1 MYKGDYLEF
10 AHELV
15 NKSLKAGCDQS
26 EVYLEEGRQFK
37 LEIKDGQVET
47 LKQAGSKGLGLR
59 IFKNKKLA
67 FGYTSDFNMESVEK
81 LLSDL
86 VVIAEYSDSDECN
99 GLPEKEKSFSED
111 LQLYDDKILTIP
123 TEKKIEITKKMEEAA
138 KGYDRRIKRFKSSTF
153 FDWAG
158 STFLVNSSG
167 VSLEKKDTYCYIACV
182 PLAEDGNE
190 KQMSFWYSM
199 KRYFDELA
207 SPEEVGVTAA
217 EKAVKMLGAKPVKT
231 QVVPV
236 VFSPLETASLCT
248 SLAACLGG
256 NMIYRKSSFLVDKIG
271 QQIASDR
278 VNLIDDGLIKK
289 GPGSTPFDGEGVPPC
304 KKYLVE
310 KGILKNYLFDTYYAR
325 KMKAKTTGNATRS
338 YSTVPYIS
346 TTNLYMD
353 KGDTSPD
360 DIIKG
365 MDAGLYVTSTMG
377 SGLNE
382 ATGDYSVGAEGFW
395 IEKGEFVHPV
405 SQVTISA
412 NFLDM
417 FKNIVEV
424 GRDLYM
430 MDSTFAPTIKISHMT
445 VSGK

>member
-10 AHELV
+10 ANELV
-15 NKSLKAGCDQS
+15 NKSLKAGCEQA

-37 LEIKDGQVET
+37 LEIKDGEVET

-67 FGYTSDFNMESVEK
+67 FGYTSDFDIESVEK
-81 LLSDL
+81 LLNDL
-86 VVIAEYSDSDECN
+86 VVIAGYSDADDCN
-99 GLPEKEKSFSED
+99 GLPSKEIPVSAD
-111 LQLYDDKILTIP
+111 LEVYDEKILTIP
-123 TEKKIEITKKMEEAA
+123 TEKKIEITKRMEEAA

-158 STFLVNSSG
+158 STFLVNSNG
-167 VSLEKKDTYCYIACV
+167 VSLQKKDTYCYIACV

-207 SPEEVGVTAA
+207 SPEEVGTIAA
-217 EKAVKMLGAKPVKT
+217 EKTVKMLGAKPVKT

-248 SLAACLGG
+248 SLAACMGG
-256 NMIYRKSSFLVDKIG
+256 NYIYRKNSFLVDKIG
-271 QQIASDR
+271 QQIASDK

-289 GPGSTPFDGEGVPPC
+289 GPGSSTFDGEGVPTC
-304 KKYLVE
+304 KKYLIE
-310 KGILKNYLFDTYYAR
+310 KGILKNYLFDTFYAR
-325 KMKAKTTGNATRS
+325 KMKAQTTGNASRS
-338 YSTVPYIS
+338 YSTVPFIS
-346 TTNLYMD
+346 TTNLYID

-365 MDAGLYVTSTMG
+365 IDGGLYVTSTMG

-395 IEKGEFVHPV
+395 IEKGELSHPV
-405 SQVTISA
+405 SQVTISG
-412 NFLDM
+412 NFLDV

-424 GRDLYM
+424 GNDLYM
-430 MDSTFAPTIKISHMT
+430 MDSTFAPTIKISQMT